1 MPLYQID
8 NSFTPVANSAVGAAQ
23 SNAAALPA
31 ASGKL
36 TYIEGFDVTGGG
48 ATAAS
53 VVEVSIT
60 GLPTAIGTLKFEM
73 NVLAGATGPVNAQGG
88 LFIRFPQ
95 PLPASAV
102 NSAITVTLPSL
113 GAGNTNAS
121 VTAYGYQK

>member
-1 MPLYQID
+1 MSVYQID
-8 NSFTPVANSAVGAAQ
+8 NSLTPVATSTAGAAQ
-23 SNAAALPA
+23 SNAATVPA

-36 TYIEGFDVTGGG
+36 SYIEGFDVTGGG

-60 GLPTAIGTLKFEM
+60 GLQSAIGTLKFEM

-95 PLPASAV
+95 PLPASGV
-102 NSAITVTLPSL
+102 NSAITVTCPSL